1 MRSITLVFFLSCLVL
16 LYSCNGRETNSHD
29 HTDDDHAHEQV
40 SGHNHE
46 HAADDEHADD
56 HVHDQ
61 AEHDHADEHD
71 HEMETE
77 HDHADEHDHE
87 METEQDQADDHD
99 HEMESYSISTLKASN
114 FSFVYKTSGQV
125 LSDRKDEILVTAPV
139 TGIISFH
146 GSLLYPGVTVSPGQ
160 QLFSVSGNN
169 ITESNPEV
177 YYREKEAEYL
187 AAKENFERA
196 GKLVADR
203 LITDEHY
210 LESKLAYEKARTIYD
225 NVRTT
230 FTSEGSIITSPSE
243 GYINDLYVAEGQ
255 MVRAG
260 DRIASV
266 ISGNKLVLKAD
277 IPPADLDV
285 LAKTRKANFA
295 TGYSPRIFS
304 TDEMNGSIISYGRS
318 TGKNSYYV
326 PVYFR
331 IDHDEELIPG
341 TFADVWLIGE
351 KIEHVITVPNT
362 ALMEEY
368 GKIYVFRENE
378 SGEFEKT
385 YISAGKS
392 DAKVT
397 HVLEG
402 LKEGDRIVTENT
414 YRMKLSLQ
422 ETALP
427 SHSGHNH

>member
-1 MRSITLVFFLSCLVL
+1 MRSITPVFFISCLL
-16 LYSCNGRETNSHD
+16 LIYSCNGRETDNHADNDHKHEAVTEHD
-29 HTDDDHAHEQV
+29 HEHETELEKAGDHDHEGATDLEQAGDNAHEDATNHEQAEDHAHEQE
-40 SGHNHE
+40 SAG
-46 HAADDEHADD
+46 
-56 HVHDQ
+56 Q
-61 AEHDHADEHD
+61 
-71 HEMETE
+71 TE
-77 HDHADEHDHE
+77 A
-87 METEQDQADDHD
+87 DHD
-99 HEMESYSISTLKASN
+99 HEMEIYSISTLKASE

-125 LSDRKDEILVTAPV
+125 LSDREDEILVTAPV

-146 GSLLYPGVTVSPGQ
+146 GNLLYPGIQVSAGQ

-187 AAKENFERA
+187 AAKKNFERA
-196 GKLVADR
+196 EKLVVDK

-210 LESKLAYEKARTIYD
+210 LASKLAYEKARTIYD
-225 NVRTT
+225 NLRNT
-230 FTSEGSIITSPSE
+230 FSSEGSIISSPAG
-243 GYINDLYVAEGQ
+243 GYIDELYITEGQ

-266 ISGNKLVLKAD
+266 ITGNRMVLKAD

-285 LAKTRKANFA
+285 LQKTRKANFS

-318 TGKNSYYV
+318 TGKNSYYI

-331 IDHDEELIPG
+331 IDHDDELIPG

-351 KIEHVITVPNT
+351 AINDVIIVPNT

-368 GKIYVFRENE
+368 GKVYVFRENE
-378 SGEFEKT
+378 NGEFEKT
-385 YISAGKS
+385 YITAGKS

-427 SHSGHNH
+427 AHSGHNH

>member
-1 MRSITLVFFLSCLVL
+1 MRSISLVFFLSCLVL
-16 LYSCNGRETNSHD
+16 LYSCNGRETDSHD
-29 HTDDDHAHEQV
+29 HSDDDHAHEQM
-40 SGHNHE
+40 S
-46 HAADDEHADD
+46 
-56 HVHDQ
+56 VHDNEQ
-61 AEHDHADEHD
+61 AEHDHADD
-71 HEMETE
+71 HAHQQAE
-77 HDHADEHDHE
+77 HDHANEQAEHNHE
-87 METEQDQADDHD
+87 DDHAQEQATD
-99 HEMESYSISTLKASN
+99 HDEEAHEHEQEIYKISTLKASG

-125 LSDRKDEILVTAPV
+125 LSDRKDEILVTTAVP
-139 TGIISFH
+139 GIISFS
-146 GSLLYPGVTVSPGQ
+146 GLLYAGTKVSTGQ

-169 ITESNPEV
+169 IIESNPEV
-177 YYREKEAEYL
+177 YYRKTEAEYL

-196 GKLVADR
+196 EKLVADR
-203 LITDEHY
+203 LITNEHY
-210 LESKLAYEKARTIYD
+210 LEKKLAYEKARTAYD
-225 NVRTT
+225 NAGNT
-230 FTSEGSIITSPSE
+230 FTDKGNIIASPAA
-243 GYINDLYVAEGQ
+243 GYINDLYVTDGQ
-255 MVRAG
+255 MVRTG

-266 ISGNKLVLKAD
+266 ITGNKLVLKAD

-285 LAKTRKANFA
+285 LDKTRKANFS
-295 TGYSPRIFS
+295 TGYSARIFS

-331 IDHDEELIPG
+331 IDHDDELIPG

-351 KIEHVITVPNT
+351 EIHDVIIVPNT

-368 GKIYVFRENE
+368 GKIYVFRETE

-385 YISAGKS
+385 YITAGKS

-397 HVLEG
+397 HVLAG

>member
-1 MRSITLVFFLSCLVL
+1 VL
-16 LYSCNGRETNSHD
+16 LYSCNGSETNSHD

-46 HAADDEHADD
+46 HAAGDEQTDD
-56 HVHDQ
+56 HVHEQ
-61 AEHDHADEHD
+61 AEQDHADDQAQEQA
-71 HEMETE
+71 TE
-77 HDHADEHDHE
+77 HDEEAHEH
-87 METEQDQADDHD
+87 EQ
-99 HEMESYSISTLKASN
+99 EIYKISTLKASG
-114 FSFVYKTSGQV
+114 FSMVYKTSGQV
-125 LSDRKDEILVTAPV
+125 LSDRKDEILVTTAVP
-139 TGIISFH
+139 GIISFS
-146 GSLLYPGVTVSPGQ
+146 GLLYPGTKVSTGQ

-169 ITESNPEV
+169 IIESNPEV
-177 YYREKEAEYL
+177 YYRQAEAEYL

-196 GKLVADR
+196 EKLVADK
-203 LITDEHY
+203 LITNEHY
-210 LESKLAYEKARTIYD
+210 LEKKLAYEKARTAYD
-225 NVRTT
+225 NAGNT
-230 FTSEGSIITSPSE
+230 FTDKGSIIASPAA
-243 GYINDLYVAEGQ
+243 GYINDLYVTEGQ
-255 MVRAG
+255 MVRTG

-266 ISGNKLVLKAD
+266 ISGNRLVLKAD
-277 IPPADLDV
+277 IPPADLDI
-285 LAKTRKANFA
+285 LAKTRKANFS

-331 IDHDEELIPG
+331 IDHDDELIPG
-341 TFADVWLIGE
+341 TFADIWLIGE
-351 KIEHVITVPNT
+351 EIHDVIIVPNT

-368 GKIYVFRENE
+368 GKIYVFRETE

-385 YISAGKS
+385 YLTAGRS
-392 DAKVT
+392 NGKVT

>member
-1 MRSITLVFFLSCLVL
+1 MRSITPVFFISCLL
-16 LYSCNGRETNSHD
+16 LIYSCNGRETDN
-29 HTDDDHAHEQV
+29 
-40 SGHNHE
+40 
-46 HAADDEHADD
+46 
-56 HVHDQ
+56 
-61 AEHDHADEHD
+61 HDHADNDHTHEAVTEHAHEDATDLEQEEDHALEGTTDLEQEEDHD
-71 HEMETE
+71 HEGVTDLEQE
-77 HDHADEHDHE
+77 SAGQPDE
-87 METEQDQADDHD
+87 DHD
-99 HEMESYSISTLKASN
+99 HEMEIYSISTLKASE

-146 GSLLYPGVTVSPGQ
+146 GNLLYPGIQVSAGQ

-187 AAKENFERA
+187 AAKKNFERA
-196 GKLVADR
+196 EKLVVDK

-210 LESKLAYEKARTIYD
+210 LASKLAYEKARTIYD
-225 NVRTT
+225 NVRNT
-230 FTSEGSIITSPSE
+230 FSSEGSIISSPAG
-243 GYINDLYVAEGQ
+243 GYIDELYITEGQ

-266 ISGNKLVLKAD
+266 ITGNRMVLKAD

-285 LAKTRKANFA
+285 LQKTRKANFS

-318 TGKNSYYV
+318 TGKNSYYI

-331 IDHDEELIPG
+331 IDHDDELIPG

-351 KIEHVITVPNT
+351 AIRDVIIVPNT

-368 GKIYVFRENE
+368 GKVYVFRENE
-378 SGEFEKT
+378 NGEFEKT
-385 YISAGKS
+385 YITAGKS
-392 DAKVT
+392 DARVT

-427 SHSGHNH
+427 AHSGHNH